1 VSGPRSTD
9 LPVAVVG
16 GGLAGISAALRLAD
30 RGHPVV
36 LFEARSHLGG
46 ATYSFQRGEL
56 TVDTGQHVFL
66 RCYHSYRQLLHRLGT
81 SDLGPIQERFSIPV
95 LYRPRPDGLPRTVWL
110 RRGTRAPAPL
120 HLAGGLT
127 RYSPLT
133 VPERALAAAAAVALR
148 TVDPD
153 DPSADQVAFGQWLR
167 QRRQS
172 DRAIARLWALITVAA
187 LNLHPDEASLALAA
201 RVFRT
206 GLLERSDAAD
216 LGIPATSLRRLHADP
231 ASRLLA
237 RLGVR
242 AHTGTKVRR
251 IDLDGARF
259 VVRTRSDECPAR
271 AVVVAVPH
279 QAATRLVPAEAASD
293 RHRWAGLGSSPIV
306 NVHLHYDRRVTTLP
320 FAAALDSPV
329 QWVFDRTAA
338 AGARRGQYL
347 VVSLSAAS
355 DQVARPTQDL
365 VREFV
370 VALGELFPL
379 ARAARLLDAFVT
391 REPHA
396 TFHQRPGT
404 ASLRPPPLTK
414 LPGLVLAGA
423 WTRTGWPDTMEGAVR
438 SGLRAADLLD
448 RYDRAPHD
456 ALTEALP

>member
-1 VSGPRSTD
+1 VSGAPATD

-16 GGLAGISAALRLAD
+16 GGLAGISAALHLAD
-30 RGHPVV
+30 RGVPVI

-56 TVDTGQHVFL
+56 SVDTGQHVFL
-66 RCYHSYRQLLHRLGT
+66 RCYQSYRQLLERLGT
-81 SDLGPIQERFSIPV
+81 SHLAPIQERFAIPV
-95 LYRPRPDGLPRTVWL
+95 LHRPRPDGPLRTAWL
-110 RRGTRAPAPL
+110 RRGTWAPAPL
-120 HLAGGLT
+120 HLASGLA

-133 VPERALAAAAAVALR
+133 VRERALAATAAAALR

-153 DPSADQVAFGQWLR
+153 DSSADRVAFGPWLR
-167 QRRQS
+167 RRRQS
-172 DRAIARLWALITVAA
+172 ERAIERLWALISVAA
-187 LNLHPDEASLALAA
+187 LNVPPDQASLALAA

-206 GLLERSDAAD
+206 GLLEQADAAD
-216 LGIPATSLRRLHADP
+216 LGIPATSLRQLHADP
-231 ASRLLA
+231 ASRLLD

-242 AHTGTKVRR
+242 LHTSTKVQR
-251 IDLDGARF
+251 IAVDGARF
-259 VVRTRSDECPAR
+259 VLRTRRDECLAR

-279 QAATRLVPAEAASD
+279 QAASQLVPTEAAPD
-293 RHRWAGLGSSPIV
+293 RHRWADLGSSPIV
-306 NVHLHYDRRVTTLP
+306 NVHLHYDRRVTNLP

-329 QWVFDRTAA
+329 QWVFDRTLA

-355 DQVARPTQDL
+355 DQVDKPTEVL
-365 VREFV
+365 VRAFTA
-370 VALGELFPL
+370 ALADLFPQ

-396 TFHQRPGT
+396 TFRQRPGT
-404 ASLRPPPLTK
+404 ASLRPLPLTQV
-414 LPGLVLAGA
+414 PGLVLAGA